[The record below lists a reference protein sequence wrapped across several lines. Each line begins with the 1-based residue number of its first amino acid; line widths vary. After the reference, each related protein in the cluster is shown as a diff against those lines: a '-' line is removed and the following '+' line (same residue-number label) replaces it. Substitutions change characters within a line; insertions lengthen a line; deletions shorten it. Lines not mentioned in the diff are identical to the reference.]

1 MGVELNLWITL
12 PLLTAIYILTK
23 HILHKLNHLPP
34 TPFPTLPLIGHL
46 HLLKKPLH
54 RSLAKLSQTHRQPA
68 LFLRFGSRNVLHV
81 ASPTAAEECLSKN
94 DVVFA
99 NRPHLLSGK
108 YFGYNYTSL
117 PWAPYGDHWQ
127 NLRRISAVEILSN
140 TRLDSLADIRL
151 DEIRSMI
158 LKFSCNK
165 DNGPDHTVNLRSEF
179 SGFMFNVMTRMMGGK
194 RFYGD
199 LDGGEVE
206 EAKRF
211 GDLLADTEQVISESK
226 ILDMLPN
233 FRWLFA
239 GKFEKRY
246 AAVQQRRDDFM
257 QVWIDEFRA
266 GGLCGGEEKKKKK
279 KTLLEILLSLQDA
292 DPEYYTDE
300 MIKSLSQALL
310 HGGINTSVET
320 MEWAM
325 TLLLNNP
332 HVLHKAQTEIDS
344 FVGCDRLVNEADLS
358 KLPYLQ
364 CIIKET
370 LRMHPTAPLLL
381 PHESSKDCVVGGYH
395 IPHGT
400 MLFVNVWAIQ
410 NDPNTWESPDMF
422 IPERFEGKES
432 SIKVK
437 DGLTMMPFGSG
448 RRRCPGENLALR
460 IVGLALASIIQCFD
474 WKRVGVEMV
483 DMSEAGGFTAP
494 KAEPLVAK
502 YQRRSIVEHL
512 LSQI

>member
-1 MGVELNLWITL
+1 MCF
-12 PLLTAIYILTK
+12 YS
-23 HILHKLNHLPP
+23 HC
-34 TPFPTLPLIGHL
+34 
-46 HLLKKPLH
+46 
-54 RSLAKLSQTHRQPA
+54 
-68 LFLRFGSRNVLHV
+68 LFLRFGSGNVLHV

-108 YFGYNYTSL
+108 YFGYNYTSM

-127 NLRRISAVEILSN
+127 NFLRISAVEILSN

-158 LKFSCNK
+158 LKFSSTTYIK
-165 DNGPDHTVNLRSEF
+165 I
-179 SGFMFNVMTRMMGGK
+179 M

-199 LDGGEVE
+199 LDGEVE
-206 EAKRF
+206 EAERF
-211 GDLLADTEQVISESK
+211 GDLLADAE
-226 ILDMLPN
+226 
-233 FRWLFA
+233 
-239 GKFEKRY
+239 
-246 AAVQQRRDDFM
+246 

-266 GGLCGGEEKKKKK
+266 GGLCGGEEKKK

-310 HGGINTSVET
+310 HGGISTLAET

-325 TLLLNNP
+325 TLLLNNNNQ

-344 FVGCDRLVNEADLS
+344 FVRCDRLVNEADLS

-370 LRMHPTAPLLL
+370 LRMHPTTPLLL

-400 MLFVNVWAIQ
+400 MLFANV
-410 NDPNTWESPDMF
+410 
-422 IPERFEGKES
+422 
-432 SIKVK
+432 
-437 DGLTMMPFGSG
+437 
-448 RRRCPGENLALR
+448 
-460 IVGLALASIIQCFD
+460 
-474 WKRVGVEMV
+474 
-483 DMSEAGGFTAP
+483 
-494 KAEPLVAK
+494 
-502 YQRRSIVEHL
+502 
-512 LSQI
+512 